1 MIQMKLEEEI
11 LTTNIFLTNGKKN
24 LMKVVILA
32 GGKGTRLSEYTKLL
46 PKPMVKIGGK
56 PIIEHIINI
65 YRKYGFSDF
74 IIATGYKSKEIKKF
88 FEKKNFSPKININI
102 VDTGLNTLTGLR
114 IKKLEKIIGNERFML
129 TYGDGLSN
137 VNIKKLIN
145 YHIKN
150 KSILTLTAVHPP
162 ARFGE
167 LTFNKRVV
175 KKFEEKPQLQ
185 KGWINGGFFVVEPDF
200 FKILTKKNIMLER
213 EPITKLVKMKKI
225 SAYAHNGFW
234 YCMDNLRDKIVL
246 EDLSKI
252 KKLPWLN

>member
-1 MIQMKLEEEI
+1 MRLEEEI
-11 LTTNIFLTNGKKN
+11 LMTKIFHTNGKSN

-32 GGKGTRLSEYTKLL
+32 GGKGTRLSEYTKFI

-65 YRKYGFSDF
+65 YRKNNLSDF

-88 FEKKNFSPKININI
+88 FKEKKFYPKINIRI
-102 VDTGLNTLTGLR
+102 VNTGLNTLTGLR
-114 IKKLEKIIGNERFML
+114 IKKLEKIIGKERFLL

-137 VNIKKLIN
+137 VNIKQLIN
-145 YHIKN
+145 HHIKN

-167 LTFNKRVV
+167 LTFNKKVV

-200 FKILTKKNIMLER
+200 FKILTRKNIMLER

-225 SAYAHNGFW
+225 SAYAHKGFW
-234 YCMDNLRDKIVL
+234 YCMDNLRDKKVL
-246 EDLSKI
+246 ENLCKFN
-252 KKLPWLN
+252 KLPWLS